1 MRRTLWGG
9 RLAGFTAGLGAAL
22 ADTVFGFIAAF
33 GLTLVW
39 DFLMAN
45 AQWFALGGG
54 IFLIYIG
61 IAEWR
66 TRPSDPKLAEPPR
79 SEERRVGKEC
89 VSPCRSRWSPYHSKK
104 KNKSI

>member
-61 IAEWR
+61 IAEWL
-66 TRPSDPKLAEPPR
+66 TRPSDPKLAEPPSADGMVRGFVSTR
-79 SEERRVGKEC
+79 SDEHT
-89 VSPCRSRWSPYHSKK
+89 SAIPSLM
-104 KNKSI
+104 